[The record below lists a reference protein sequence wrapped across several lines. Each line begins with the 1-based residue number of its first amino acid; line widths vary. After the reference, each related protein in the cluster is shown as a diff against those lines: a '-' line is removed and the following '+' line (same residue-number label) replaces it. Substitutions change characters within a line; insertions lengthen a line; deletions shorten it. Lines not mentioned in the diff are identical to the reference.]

1 MKIIKPL
8 IHPFYL
14 LGITLLLISGCGEN
28 DTKQSAG
35 EAVNGPAI
43 ERDLEAIKKDGKLRA
58 LTVYSGTTY
67 FLYRGRPMGYEF
79 ELLERLA
86 DYLDVE
92 LELVVVKDMDELI
105 AKLNKGEGDILAHG
119 LTITAKR
126 KEKISFTDYLYLT
139 RQVLVQK
146 KPDNWRS
153 IRWNVLE
160 DSLVQNAIGLLGDTV
175 SVRKNSSYNE
185 RIENLSEELG
195 DTIYIHELSGEMATD
210 EIIKKVVEGE
220 IEYTIADDN
229 IAGIMASYYPI
240 LDIDVPV
247 SFSQRIAWATRQ
259 NSPNLLKATNT
270 WLKEIKKK
278 VDYNV
283 IFNKYFKNN
292 KDFRRRVKSD
302 FYSLNKQEISP
313 YDELIKTYSEPL
325 GWDWR
330 LVASLIYQ
338 ESRFDPNN
346 SSWANAEGLMQL
358 MPAVANEL
366 GVTDRSDPEQSI
378 RGGTRYLKQLA
389 DNFENVEDSI
399 QRIKFT
405 MASYNC
411 GLYHIKDA
419 QNLAEK
425 RDLNPLIWDDNVE
438 EMILELSMPKNY
450 NDSVVKYG
458 YVRGI
463 EPYNYVNQ
471 IFERY
476 RHYTQFIDRQPDKL
490 P

>member
-1 MKIIKPL
+1 MKIIKL
-8 IHPFYL
+8 LRHPFYL
-14 LGITLLLISGCGEN
+14 FGLTLFIISGCGEN
-28 DTKQSAG
+28 DTKQSAV

-43 ERDLEAIKKDGKLRA
+43 KRDLEAIKKDGKLRA

-105 AKLNKGEGDILAHG
+105 AKLNRGEGDILAHG
-119 LTITAKR
+119 LTITSKR

-185 RIENLSEELG
+185 RIGNLSEELG

-259 NSPNLLKATNT
+259 NSPHLLKATNA

-313 YDELIKTYSEPL
+313 YDELIKAYSEPL

-378 RGGTRYLKQLA
+378 RGGTRYLNQLA
-389 DNFENVEDSI
+389 ENFEDVEDSI

-425 RDLNPLIWDDNVE
+425 RNYESPDL
-438 EMILELSMPKNY
+438 
-450 NDSVVKYG
+450 G
-458 YVRGI
+458 
-463 EPYNYVNQ
+463 
-471 IFERY
+471 
-476 RHYTQFIDRQPDKL
+476 
-490 P
+490 